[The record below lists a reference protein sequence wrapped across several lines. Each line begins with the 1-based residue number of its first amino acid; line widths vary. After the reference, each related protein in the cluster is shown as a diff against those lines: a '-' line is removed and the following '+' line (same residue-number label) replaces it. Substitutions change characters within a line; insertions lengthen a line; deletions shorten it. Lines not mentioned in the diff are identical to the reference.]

1 MRRPINTVNGTYK
14 DPNLSY
20 SAQDALNVIPM
31 MTEKSGTRTVSQ
43 YRQAPGLKPFCRIG
57 TNDGETVTHAG
68 AGRGLRVVDNKL
80 FAVAGRN
87 LWQITASGVSVN
99 YGTIPG
105 VGRVSMAHNQ
115 RGLGNELAIDNG
127 QSRYVF
133 NTQTQ
138 DLQKVTDEAFPG
150 SFKAVFID
158 GYIVYVEPQG
168 RYFGHSDLSNALS
181 YNSFDEY
188 EAEGQP
194 DRIVT
199 AHESNRELLI
209 FGQET
214 TEAYVNS
221 PSGSGEAPFVRAT
234 NTVIKSGCS
243 ARDSVCDVGLYTVYL
258 DHNRTV
264 QVLNGYTPVP
274 ISTAV
279 IDSALQSCTKQQIA
293 NAYAFAL
300 ESEGFQIYYLTVPG
314 KFTFGYDFKNKEW
327 HRRSSTGLDW
337 WAVTDVVQWNG
348 RWYALDS
355 RRGDILE
362 LRWYDYPFDVQEEL
376 VREWVTGTISADQ
389 SPIFVN
395 ELELLFGCGSQSF
408 TAVSF
413 PDQPIGPQIS
423 GEAPGAF
430 VGDAYSYAYTTTPGD
445 SPIAR
450 TVLRPGS
457 YIQSGAEQYALPHD
471 GWVWDQSTATISNPA
486 PTDEVVVHL
495 EMRAFDQNGLYA
507 DHTDEFPISQE
518 FFLLA
523 TGSSSSIGQPCFA
536 STRSVEPES
545 WVGIPQG
552 TGADIQAGMP
562 GWFGGRWMVAAN
574 GAARTSTDALAS
586 FASTPNT
593 EFTAVN
599 TAPSGGPDGFLC
611 VASGGPTAFAKT
623 AWFENE
629 TDGFESYE
637 FATQFPP
644 GTPFRTNGEEIYRL
658 AKYVAGYYWMDS
670 GAGGELVKTESL
682 GGTPLFLVCDRTTSG
697 NIVNFNDIEEF
708 DGALYACCVEN
719 AINPRYQL
727 RRSNDGGAT
736 WPDKILDFAA
746 AETTYPFQL
755 KAANGVLI
763 CISVDSG
770 TAWTSEDDFATARST
785 GVLSNNNAG
794 KGRYIEFASPY
805 FFIVSGENGGSP
817 GLADRCVT
825 TTTGIEFSEPV
836 ALPIKDVMG
845 IATDYVGPDDE

>member
-14 DPNLSY
+14 DPNLAY

-168 RYFGHSDLSNALS
+168 RHFGHSDLSNALS

-221 PSGSGEAPFVRAT
+221 PSGSGEAPFARAT

-258 DHNRTV
+258 DHNRAV

-293 NAYAFAL
+293 NAYAFAV

-327 HRRSSTGLDW
+327 HRRSSTGLHW

-389 SPIFVN
+389 NPIFVH
-395 ELELLFGCGSQSF
+395 ELELLFGCGGQEYA
-408 TAVSF
+408 TVEF
-413 PDQPIGPQIS
+413 PEQPVGPQIS
-423 GEAPGAF
+423 GAAPDGD
-430 VGDAYSYAYTTTPGD
+430 VGDAYTYTYTLTPGD
-445 SPIAR
+445 SDIAR
-450 TVLRPGS
+450 VLILSGELLPG
-457 YIQSGAEQYALPHD
+457 LL
-471 GWVWDQSTATISNPA
+471 WDQSTATISGT
-486 PTDEVVVHL
+486 PTVGGSMTLHIRVFDENSLYDDLTDTVTFMGTVLWDDATVTGGGSDIVL
-495 EMRAFDQNGLYA
+495 DGVGFRATTN
-507 DHTDEFPISQE
+507 T
-518 FFLLA
+518 
-523 TGSSSSIGQPCFA
+523 
-536 STRSVEPES
+536 
-545 WVGIPQG
+545 
-552 TGADIQAGMP
+552 
-562 GWFGGRWMVAAN
+562 AAFVT
-574 GAARTSTDALAS
+574 A
-586 FASTPNT
+586 NT
-593 EFTAVN
+593 EV
-599 TAPSGGPDGFLC
+599 SDGD
-611 VASGGPTAFAKT
+611 
-623 AWFENE
+623 W
-629 TDGFESYE
+629 
-637 FATQFPP
+637 
-644 GTPFRTNGEEIYRL
+644 
-658 AKYVAGYYWMDS
+658 YW
-670 GAGGELVKTESL
+670 E
-682 GGTPLFLVCDRTTSG
+682 TTSG
-697 NIVNFNDIEEF
+697 WLLYPGSLINHFGQAGLIRASDSAYGLVIARI
-708 DGALYACCVEN
+708 GAT
-719 AINPRYQL
+719 
-727 RRSNDGGAT
+727 NDGGAVASGNT
-736 WPDKILDFAA
+736 LFAEQTLVTGWIQA
-746 AETTYPFQL
+746 VNVPSDAIVRNRLTY
-755 KAANGVLI
+755 A
-763 CISVDSG
+763 D
-770 TAWTSEDDFATARST
+770 
-785 GVLSNNNAG
+785 
-794 KGRYIEFASPY
+794 
-805 FFIVSGENGGSP
+805 
-817 GLADRCVT
+817 GLATWQVAIDDGDWTEIMTGEEGTFRPYACSRGSNSDGNVAQRLVT
-825 TTTGIEFSEPV
+825 IYSRPEDFTYEIPSGAQALAV
-836 ALPIKDVMG
+836 A
-845 IATDYVGPDDE
+845 APD